1 MGKDALIILLGFLL
15 VLKAAIDW
23 IQIRD
28 EIEEMQIEEMQ
39 IEEENDETDKSSE

>member
-1 MGKDALIILLGFLL
+1 MGKDELIILLGFLL

-28 EIEEMQIEEMQ
+28 EIEEMQIEE
-39 IEEENDETDKSSE
+39 ENDETDTSSE

>member
-1 MGKDALIILLGFLL
+1 MGKDELIILLGFLL

-28 EIEEMQIEEMQ
+28 EIEEMQIEE
-39 IEEENDETDKSSE
+39 ENDETDKSSE

>member
-28 EIEEMQIEEMQ
+28 EIEEMQIEE
-39 IEEENDETDKSSE
+39 ENDETDKSSE